1 MSIIIGRKQRFKG
14 TCAYNGV
21 WTDTAMKGDNMRL
34 SSRWIVFFFI
44 VLLVF
49 VESGL
54 AADVAKIG
62 VVEYQRVIESSDA
75 GKAIASQILAQ
86 KKTMEEELKGK
97 GSEMVELKKRLD
109 REAMVMSMEMR
120 QEKERELR
128 IKEYDAKM
136 LQKKYETDLQ
146 EMNKRLTVPH
156 IKEIQKIIAEI
167 GKSEGYLVIMD
178 KLAVLYS
185 PSTIDITD
193 EVVKRYNASYAK
205 TKNKKDK

>member
-1 MSIIIGRKQRFKG
+1 
-14 TCAYNGV
+14 
-21 WTDTAMKGDNMRL
+21 MRL
-34 SSRWIVFFFI
+34 SIKWIVIFFSA
-44 VLLVF
+44 LLIF
-49 VESGL
+49 GQTGL

-75 GKAIASQILAQ
+75 GKDIASQILSQ

-97 GSEMVELKKRLD
+97 GSEIIELKKRLD
-109 REAMVMSMEMR
+109 REKMVMSVEMR

-136 LQKKYETDLQ
+136 LQKKYEADLQ

-156 IKEIQKIIAEI
+156 MKEIQKIIAEI

-178 KLAVLYS
+178 KLAILYS

-193 EVVKRYNASYAK
+193 EVVKRYNTHYAK
-205 TKNKKDK
+205 TKNKKEK